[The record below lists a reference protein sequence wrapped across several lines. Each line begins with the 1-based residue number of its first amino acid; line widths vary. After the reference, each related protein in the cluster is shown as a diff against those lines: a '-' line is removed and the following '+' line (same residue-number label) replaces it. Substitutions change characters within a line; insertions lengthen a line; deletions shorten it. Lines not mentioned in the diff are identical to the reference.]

1 MLTSLLAKCVGR
13 GWPCSQMLL
22 SLLDFELYCIEEG
35 SPEHAAQVAALREE
49 ALALLRPSARHEN
62 IVKLLGV
69 IVEEGAHRGVK
80 SLVFELADE
89 GSLDKHIQRLLAP
102 PDGRCVVT

>member
-1 MLTSLLAKCVGR
+1 MLHT
-13 GWPCSQMLL
+13 
-22 SLLDFELYCIEEG
+22 LLDLKLNGIQVG
-35 SPEHAAQVAALREE
+35 STEHTAQVAALREE

-69 IVEEGAHRGVK
+69 IVEEGASRRAVK